1 MADNNDKIDLIR
13 ALHFIWKNK
22 RIYIISMIT
31 CISLSLIYCVY
42 IIPDI
47 YESTAVLYY
56 PERAGGEIESV
67 SERDLMDDAVEILRQ
82 KRMLAI
88 AEDKTGIDWETI
100 SEGLSI
106 TANAET
112 GIIDISFRMDSAE
125 SSYEC
130 TKALLTVI
138 DNELAEIIPIG
149 DLILLED
156 PELPEKPLING
167 WKTELAAGIAA
178 GGVFG
183 SVIAVYLRK
192 VKKKESIN

>member
-1 MADNNDKIDLIR
+1 
-13 ALHFIWKNK
+13 
-22 RIYIISMIT
+22 MIT
-31 CISLSLIYCVY
+31 CISLTVIYWIY
-42 IIPDI
+42 FIPDT
-47 YESTAVLYY
+47 YESAAVLYY
-56 PERAGGEIESV
+56 PERASGEIESV

-82 KRMLAI
+82 KRMLAVV
-88 AEDKTGIDWETI
+88 EDKTGVDWETI

-130 TKALLTVI
+130 TKALLTVL

-156 PELPEKPLING
+156 PELP
-167 WKTELAAGIAA
+167 
-178 GGVFG
+178 
-183 SVIAVYLRK
+183 
-192 VKKKESIN
+192 

>member
-31 CISLSLIYCVY
+31 CISLLFIYCIY
-42 IIPDI
+42 IIPDT

-56 PERAGGEIESV
+56 PERAGGEIEGV

-88 AEDKTGIDWETI
+88 VEE
-100 SEGLSI
+100 
-106 TANAET
+106 
-112 GIIDISFRMDSAE
+112 
-125 SSYEC
+125 
-130 TKALLTVI
+130 
-138 DNELAEIIPIG
+138 
-149 DLILLED
+149 LLED
-156 PELPEKPLING
+156 PVLPEKPLING

-178 GGVFG
+178 GGGFG

-192 VKKKESIN
+192 VKKKESTN